1 MRITQIGN
9 INSGRMQACPRCE
22 QQATSAVSAAS
33 QIGNLGVSLLDAAV
47 DPSPPNLSRSPSWN
61 VTDEMTRTTAGADA
75 AQCPRG
81 RSRQL
86 RLIRPRSLHEVRL
99 HGLLPNHEFDRSL
112 SRFYASGCLTPTWRS
127 RRATSLTKIK
137 LTLLSYSMQG
147 TGPMAISA

>member
-1 MRITQIGN
+1 MG
-9 INSGRMQACPRCE
+9 ACKHAQDASSKPHRQC
-22 QQATSAVSAAS
+22 QLCRRSATLACLYLTPPS
-33 QIGNLGVSLLDAAV
+33 ILLF
-47 DPSPPNLSRSPSWN
+47 PPNLSRSPSWN

-75 AQCPRG
+75 AQCARG

-112 SRFYASGCLTPTWRS
+112 SVVYASGCLTPTWRS